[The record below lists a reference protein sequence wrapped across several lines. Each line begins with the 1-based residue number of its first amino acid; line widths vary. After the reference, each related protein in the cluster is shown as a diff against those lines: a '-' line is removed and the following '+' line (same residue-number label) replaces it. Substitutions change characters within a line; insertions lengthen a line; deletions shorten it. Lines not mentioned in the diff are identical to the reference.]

1 MKLPRKVI
9 GCFIGYSGKEVCTN
23 CYGEHFDSAKCNEI
37 REGEDYQLTHER
49 SDIEQVTVFMTICS
63 GVIDKLLVLDTP
75 ELADEH
81 TKRFLEDYG
90 YSDID
95 EYATYEM
102 SGHLKTEFKIYTR
115 EVQYQMEG

>member
-1 MKLPRKVI
+1 MMLPGKVI
-9 GCFIGYSGKEVCTN
+9 GCFIEDDSEYTCEE
-23 CYGEHFDSAKCNEI
+23 CYGEYFDSKKCNEI
-37 REGEDYQLTHER
+37 RESEDCQLTYEG
-49 SDIEQVTVFMTICS
+49 SDIEQVTVFMITCS
-63 GVIDKLLVLDTP
+63 GVIDTLLVLDTP

-95 EYATYEM
+95 EYAADEM

-115 EVQYQMEG
+115 EVQMEVE

>member
-1 MKLPRKVI
+1 MEIPGKVI
-9 GCFIGYSGKEVCTN
+9 GCFSENDGEEVCTN
-23 CYGEHFDSAKCNEI
+23 CFGEYHGSVKCKEI
-37 REGEDYQLTHER
+37 QDCEKYQLTHKR
-49 SDIEQVTVFMTICS
+49 SKIEQVTVFMITCS
-63 GVIDKLLVLDTP
+63 GVIDTLLVLDTP

-95 EYATYEM
+95 EYAADEM

-115 EVQYQMEG
+115 EVLMEVE

>member
-1 MKLPRKVI
+1 MNPPGEVI
-9 GCFIGYSGKEVCTN
+9 GCWSEDGGEEVCDN
-23 CYGEHFDSAKCNEI
+23 CRGIYYDSDICKEA
-37 REGEDYQLTHER
+37 REDDDYQLIHEK
-49 SDIEQVTVFMTICS
+49 SDTEQVTVFMIICS

-95 EYATYEM
+95 EYALDEM
-102 SGHLKTEFKIYTR
+102 TGHPKTTFKVYTR
-115 EVQYQMEG
+115 EIQFEVE